1 MDYEKCLVELEEVL
15 NHLDEIDYTKIPNEL
30 IEAIRSNKDKTYE
43 WKYDETKSLKE
54 QKLDRNTI
62 AMLSYI
68 NSEYLLNEDEKELM
82 KKIYDMNEQ
91 KAEVEKKKKYNPDN
105 LFKNKPNSK
114 KASNEENSGTEELS
128 LVEIKE
134 QKWYQKV
141 INYIKNLF
149 KK

>member
-15 NHLDEIDYTKIPNEL
+15 NHLDGNDYNKIPNEL
-30 IEAIRSNKDKTYE
+30 IDAIKSNKDKTYE

-54 QKLDRNTI
+54 QELDRNTI

-91 KAEVEKKKKYNPDN
+91 KAEEEKRKKYNPDN
-105 LFKNKPNSK
+105 LFENKQNNK
-114 KASNEENSGTEELS
+114 MATNEETSETEELS

-134 QKWYQKV
+134 EKWYQKV
-141 INYIKNLF
+141 ISYIKNLF